1 MSLAATIDV
10 SGEAQVRQML
20 AKLQGQ
26 LTDRTILHKSIAGYA
41 ETLTRQHLTVLAGTR
56 HKTASRLGAQP
67 SGHLARAAESV
78 ISEGTDQAA
87 VVSVVS
93 PGLRRAFGPMTI
105 VPRNGAKYLTI
116 PAAAES
122 YNRRAGSFNDLR
134 VQVFKGGSLLALV
147 RDGKDGA
154 RAQVLYWLKKSVS
167 QPQDRTLLPADD
179 EFAQAAYAG
188 VRAYLRMLQAAAA
201 QPTSMP

>member
-1 MSLAATIDV
+1 MSLATTIDV

-41 ETLTRQHLTVLAGTR
+41 ETLTRQHLKVLAGTR
-56 HKTASRLGAQP
+56 HKTANRLGAQP

-78 ISEGTDQAA
+78 TSDGTDQAA

-105 VPRNGAKYLTI
+105 QPRNGAKYLTI

-122 YNRRAGSFNDLR
+122 YNRRARSFNDLR
-134 VQVFKGGSLLALV
+134 VQVFKGGRLLALV

-154 RAQVLYWLKKSVS
+154 RAQVLYWLKTTVS
-167 QPQDRTLLPADD
+167 QPQDRSLLPADD

-188 VRAYLRMLQAAAA
+188 VRDYLRVLQAASA